1 MAMDN
6 KVMAG
11 IGALGVIA
19 LALAGVVTV
28 TTPEERQCQIDLAD
42 KSARLE
48 LLEEAKDAC
57 KSALDSMTR
66 VEDSP

>member
-11 IGALGVIA
+11 IGALGVLA

-28 TTPEERQCQIDLAD
+28 TTPEEKQCQIDLAD
-42 KSARLE
+42 ASARLE
-48 LLEEAKDAC
+48 LLTEAKEAC
-57 KSALDSMTR
+57 KAALDSLIR
-66 VEDSP
+66 VDSP